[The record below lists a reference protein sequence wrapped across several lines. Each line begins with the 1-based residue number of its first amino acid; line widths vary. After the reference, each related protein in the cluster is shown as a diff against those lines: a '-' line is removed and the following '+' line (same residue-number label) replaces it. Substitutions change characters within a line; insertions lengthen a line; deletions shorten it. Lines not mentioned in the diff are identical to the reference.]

1 MAKTLERQKPQGA
14 ARVAVGRQAP
24 NEVWSPAELLEAL
37 KKPSKARKQE
47 LLREVGI
54 VDAHGKISK
63 KYRDWGNRVSRA
75 GS

>member
-1 MAKTLERQKPQGA
+1 MAKTPERQKPQGVV
-14 ARVAVGRQAP
+14 RVDIGRQAP
-24 NEVWSPAELLEAL
+24 NEVWSPSELLEAL
-37 KKPSKARKQE
+37 KKPSRARKQE

-54 VDAHGKISK
+54 IDARGKISK